1 MNKNVCE
8 IVNEFIKKYPMTIAW
23 RVKKHSKVVE
33 KFLNPDEEV
42 KFAFA
47 AQKNDSTTDIF
58 NTYVVAL
65 TNKRIILGRKRL
77 FFGFFYT
84 SITPDM
90 FNDLT
95 VKMGIVWGK
104 IYIDT
109 VRELVVL
116 SNIDPKALD
125 VIETNITEY
134 MMNEKKKYP
143 ERKEA

>member
-1 MNKNVCE
+1 M
-8 IVNEFIKKYPMTIAW
+8 VNEFIKKYPMTIAW

-95 VKMGIVWGK
+95 VKMGIIWGK

-109 VRELVVL
+109 VKELVIL

-125 VIETNITEY
+125 SIETNITEY
-134 MMNEKKKYP
+134 MMNEKKKYVSNVN
-143 ERKEA
+143 

>member
-1 MNKNVCE
+1 MNKNVYE
-8 IVNEFIKKYPMTIAW
+8 VVNEFIKKYPMTIAW

-95 VKMGIVWGK
+95 VKMGIIWGK

-109 VRELVVL
+109 VRELVIL

-134 MMNEKKKYP
+134 MMNEKKKYVSNVN
-143 ERKEA
+143 

>member
-109 VRELVVL
+109 VRELVIL

-125 VIETNITEY
+125 LIETNITEY
-134 MMNEKKKYP
+134 MMNEKKKY
-143 ERKEA
+143 ASNVN

>member
-1 MNKNVCE
+1 MNKNVYE
-8 IVNEFIKKYPMTIAW
+8 RVNEFIKKYPMTIAW

-109 VRELVVL
+109 VKELVIL

-125 VIETNITEY
+125 SIETNITEY
-134 MMNEKKKYP
+134 MMNEKKKYVSNVN
-143 ERKEA
+143 

>member
-8 IVNEFIKKYPMTIAW
+8 MVNEFIKKYPMTIAW
-23 RVKKHSKVVE
+23 RTKKHSKVVE

-109 VRELVVL
+109 VKELVIL

-125 VIETNITEY
+125 SIETNITEY
-134 MMNEKKKYP
+134 MMNEKKKY
-143 ERKEA
+143 ASNVN

>member
-1 MNKNVCE
+1 MNKNVAVM
-8 IVNEFIKKYPMTIAW
+8 VNEFMKKYPMTIAW
-23 RVKKHSKVVE
+23 RVKKHSKIVE

-47 AQKNDSTTDIF
+47 AQKNDSTTDMF

-77 FFGFFYT
+77 LFGFFYT

-109 VRELVVL
+109 VKELVVL

-125 VIETNITEY
+125 SIETNITEY
-134 MMNEKKKYP
+134 MMNEKKKYVSNVN
-143 ERKEA
+143 

>member
-1 MNKNVCE
+1 MDKNVYE
-8 IVNEFIKKYPMTIAW
+8 MVNEFIKKYPMTIAW

-84 SITPDM
+84 TITPDM

-109 VRELVVL
+109 VKELVIL

-125 VIETNITEY
+125 SIETNITEY
-134 MMNEKKKYP
+134 MMNEKKKYVSNVN
-143 ERKEA
+143 

>member
-1 MNKNVCE
+1 MHKNVCE
-8 IVNEFIKKYPMTIAW
+8 MVNEFIKKYPMTIAW

-109 VRELVVL
+109 VKELVIL

-125 VIETNITEY
+125 SIETNITEY
-134 MMNEKKKYP
+134 MMNEKKKYVSNVN
-143 ERKEA
+143 

>member
-1 MNKNVCE
+1 MNKNVYE
-8 IVNEFIKKYPMTIAW
+8 MVNEFIKKYPMTIAW

-33 KFLNPDEEV
+33 KFLHPDEEV

-109 VRELVVL
+109 VKELVIL

-125 VIETNITEY
+125 SIETNITEY
-134 MMNEKKKYP
+134 MMNEKKKYVSNVN
-143 ERKEA
+143 

>member
-8 IVNEFIKKYPMTIAW
+8 MVNEFIKKYPMTIAW
-23 RVKKHSKVVE
+23 RAKKLSKVVE
-33 KFLNPDEEV
+33 KFLNSDEEV

-109 VRELVVL
+109 VKELVIL

-125 VIETNITEY
+125 SIETNITEY
-134 MMNEKKKYP
+134 MMNEKKKYVSNVN
-143 ERKEA
+143 

>member
-1 MNKNVCE
+1 MNKNVYE
-8 IVNEFIKKYPMTIAW
+8 MVNEFIKKYPMTIAW

-84 SITPDM
+84 TITPDM

-109 VRELVVL
+109 VKELVIL

-125 VIETNITEY
+125 SIETNITEY
-134 MMNEKKKYP
+134 MMNEKKKYVSNVN
-143 ERKEA
+143 

>member
-8 IVNEFIKKYPMTIAW
+8 MVNEFIKKYPMTIAW

-109 VRELVVL
+109 VKELVIL

-125 VIETNITEY
+125 SIETNITEY
-134 MMNEKKKYP
+134 MMNEKKKY
-143 ERKEA
+143 ASNVN

>member
-8 IVNEFIKKYPMTIAW
+8 MVNEFIKKYPMTIAW

-58 NTYVVAL
+58 NTYVVTL

-109 VRELVVL
+109 VRELVIL

-125 VIETNITEY
+125 LIETNITEY
-134 MMNEKKKYP
+134 MMNEKKKY
-143 ERKEA
+143 ASNVN

>member
-8 IVNEFIKKYPMTIAW
+8 MVNEFIKKYPMTIAW
-23 RVKKHSKVVE
+23 RVKKHSKIVE

-109 VRELVVL
+109 VRELVIL

-125 VIETNITEY
+125 LIETNITEY
-134 MMNEKKKYP
+134 MMNEKKKY
-143 ERKEA
+143 ASNVN

>member
-1 MNKNVCE
+1 MDKNVYE
-8 IVNEFIKKYPMTIAW
+8 MVNEFIKKYPMTIAW

-84 SITPDM
+84 TITPDM

-109 VRELVVL
+109 VRELVIL

-125 VIETNITEY
+125 LIETNITEY
-134 MMNEKKKYP
+134 MMNEKKKYVSNVN
-143 ERKEA
+143 